1 MDTSNTAA
9 DTIALR
15 SLRPDEMDWANARYA
30 EIGFLPSSPL
40 QNIVVAEVDG
50 ADGTRLRAGLGRLV
64 PVSGDNVS
72 VDDCAE
78 AELSGIY
85 VLPEYRGR
93 GIADRIVTELVRRSR
108 HSLLYCIPFKSL
120 ESFYM
125 RFGFERRERGDD
137 LPCAIQK
144 KLGWCD
150 ARREEPVGL
159 LIRRR
164 T

>member
-1 MDTSNTAA
+1 MIT
-9 DTIALR
+9 LR
-15 SLRPDEMDWANARYA
+15 TLRPDELDWANARYA

-40 QNIVVAEVDG
+40 QLILVAEIDG
-50 ADGTRLRAGLGRLV
+50 PDGRPVRAGLGRLV

-72 VDDCAE
+72 VADSAE

-93 GIADRIVTELVRRSR
+93 GIADRIVGELVRRSQ
-108 HSLLYCIPFKSL
+108 HSLLYCIPFKTL
-120 ESFYM
+120 EPFYM

-137 LPCAIQK
+137 LPCAVQK

-150 ARREEPVGL
+150 ERREEPVGL
-159 LIRRR
+159 LVRRR
-164 T
+164 G

>member
-1 MDTSNTAA
+1 MIT
-9 DTIALR
+9 LR
-15 SLRPDEMDWANARYA
+15 KLRPDEMDWANARYA

-40 QNIVVAEVDG
+40 QLILVAEIDG
-50 ADGTRLRAGLGRLV
+50 PDGKPVRAGLGRLV
-64 PVSGDNVS
+64 PVSGDNVGVEDS
-72 VDDCAE
+72 AE

-93 GIADRIVTELVRRSR
+93 GIAERIVDELVRHSR
-108 HSLLYCIPFKSL
+108 HTLLYCIPFKSL
-120 ESFYM
+120 EPFYM

-159 LIRRR
+159 LTRRR
-164 T
+164 A

>member
-1 MDTSNTAA
+1 MIT
-9 DTIALR
+9 LR
-15 SLRPDEMDWANARYA
+15 KLRPDEMDWANARYA
-30 EIGFLPSSPL
+30 EIGFLPSSTD
-40 QNIVVAEVDG
+40 QHIVVAEVPSP
-50 ADGTRLRAGLGRLV
+50 DGTPVRAGLGRLV
-64 PVSGDNVS
+64 PVSGDGLS
-72 VDDCAE
+72 ADESAE

-93 GIADRIVTELVRRSR
+93 GIAERIVDELVRHSR
-108 HSLLYCIPFKSL
+108 HTLLYCIPFKTL

-164 T
+164 A